1 LIVPGHP
8 SYKFN
13 ILKNIIPNNGIVD
26 DDDDDLL
33 DQLQKG
39 EKTDSK
45 DKKKRQA
52 HNTEMAKEAKPEEN
66 SSKADDGDDKLIN
79 FDTSPVEETI
89 EGGPIQ
95 QDGELIGGFDER
107 SEASPGFGSYTEA
120 KEDGEGIILFIL
132 LLIK

>member
-39 EKTDSK
+39 EKT
-45 DKKKRQA
+45 
-52 HNTEMAKEAKPEEN
+52 
-66 SSKADDGDDKLIN
+66 DDKLIN